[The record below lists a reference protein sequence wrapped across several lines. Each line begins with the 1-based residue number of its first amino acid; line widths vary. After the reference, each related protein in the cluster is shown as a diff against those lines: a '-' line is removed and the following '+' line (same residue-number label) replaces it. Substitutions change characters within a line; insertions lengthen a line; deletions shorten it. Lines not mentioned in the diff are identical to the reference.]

1 MEVGSAPIVSVVLPT
16 YNRAGTVGRAVRSV
30 LAQTFPGWELLVV
43 DDGSTDETA
52 ALFQPYADP
61 RILYIRREQN
71 HGVAA
76 ARQLGL
82 TLARAPYVTFLDS
95 DDEYHPEKLAAQVR
109 ALRQPGEAVECGM
122 RLVLPDGRERD
133 LAPVLYR
140 KSPQQFGLVAR
151 GINLATLLIPRQAA
165 LATGFDEGIRFS
177 MSDWDF
183 VLRLLRRC
191 RVTAVVPQ
199 PLVIHYSHR
208 GPRMSTA
215 ANLMRGLEYVLAK
228 HEGTELLS
236 PRARARLLHRLA
248 AYCIGRGDLAR
259 ARQLLRRSIA
269 SWPWSAPRWLMLAAT
284 ALHPVAFGRFYAVY
298 GRVGR
303 VLQRLPLR
311 TGVVL
316 A

>member
-1 MEVGSAPIVSVVLPT
+1 MEVGSAPTVSIVLPT

-52 ALFQPYADP
+52 TLLQPYADP
-61 RILYIRREQN
+61 RIHYIRREQN

-82 TLARAPYVTFLDS
+82 KLARAPYVTFLDS
-95 DDEYHPEKLAAQVR
+95 DDEYLPGKLAVQIH
-109 ALRQPGEAVECGM
+109 ALGRRGGAVECGM

-133 LAPVLYR
+133 LGPVLYR
-140 KSPQQFGLVAR
+140 KSPAQFALVDR
-151 GINLATLLIPRQAA
+151 GINLATLLIPREAA
-165 LATGFDEGIRFS
+165 LATGFDERIRFS

-191 RVTAVVPQ
+191 QVTAVVPQ
-199 PLVIHYSHR
+199 PLVVHYSHR

-228 HEGTELLS
+228 YEGTAVLS
-236 PRARARLLHRLA
+236 PRARARLLRRLA
-248 AYCIGRGDLAR
+248 AYCMGQGDLVR
-259 ARQLLRRSIA
+259 ARQLLWRSIA
-269 SWPWSAPRWLMLAAT
+269 SWPWSLPRWLVFAAA
-284 ALHPVAFGRFYAVY
+284 ALHPMTFARFYAVY
-298 GRVGR
+298 GQAGR
-303 VLQRLPLR
+303 ALRRLR
-311 TGVVL
+311 IRSGVVL